1 MYFFKGMIV
10 IDSIGARIKSLRKA
24 HHISQAEFGKRIGV
38 KQNTVATWES
48 GVRVP
53 SEVAIRS
60 ICREFKADEDW
71 LRDGAGTFDP
81 DAARSAE
88 ITAYMTKLLSGKG
101 NELEMKLIDFMCN
114 TDVEQWDKLLELL
127 QKLPTDPNK
136 KPPDA

>member
-10 IDSIGARIKSLRKA
+10 IDSIGTRIKALRKA

-71 LRDGAGTFDP
+71 LRDGAGTFDS

-127 QKLPTDPNK
+127 QKLPTDTTK